1 MLSLFVCLSLSAP
14 IRIWPLG
21 DSITHRGCWRAYLYH
36 QLQEDGYTNID
47 FTGTLNDCNHCDQ
60 CASIQYDHDH
70 EGHGGFLITNI
81 AAGNY
86 NQDPKGG
93 TFVQW
98 IAVGK
103 PDIVLMLFGTNDCMA
118 NKPTASIIS
127 AYSWALQKMRQSN
140 PKVYLIVSKV
150 LPINSATCPQCTSN
164 VQSLNTAIDTW
175 ATQQSTANSP
185 IVVVDQFTGFDAKVD
200 TYDGIHPGPTGET
213 KYFKKMVQPVEKA
226 LDAKK
231 T

>member
-1 MLSLFVCLSLSAP
+1 MFAFVVGLALAAP

-21 DSITHRGCWRAYLYH
+21 DSITHRGCWRAYLY
-36 QLQEDGYTNID
+36 QKLQQDGYSVD

-93 TFVQW
+93 TFDQW
-98 IAVGK
+98 LAVGK
-103 PDIVLMLFGTNDCMA
+103 PDIVLMLFGTNDCMSS
-118 NKPTASIIS
+118 KPTTSIIS
-127 AYSWALQKMRQSN
+127 AYTWALTKIRAQN
-140 PKVYLIVSKV
+140 PKVYMIVSTV
-150 LPINSATCPQCTSN
+150 LPISPSSCPACGTNVPALNSA
-164 VQSLNTAIDTW
+164 IGTW
-175 ATQQSTANSP
+175 ATQQSTTASP
-185 IVVVDQFTGFDAKVD
+185 IVVVDQFTGFNAATD
-200 TYDGIHPGPTGET
+200 TYDGIHPGPSGEQ
-213 KYFKKMVQPVEKA
+213 KYFKNLVKPVETA

-231 T
+231 TG